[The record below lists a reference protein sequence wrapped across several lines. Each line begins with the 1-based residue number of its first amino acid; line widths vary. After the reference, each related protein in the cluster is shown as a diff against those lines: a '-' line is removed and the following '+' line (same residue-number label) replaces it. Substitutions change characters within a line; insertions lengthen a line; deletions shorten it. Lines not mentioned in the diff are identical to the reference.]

1 MQPPLPATP
10 LPIVPPLAP
19 LLLAC
24 ARHGIDR
31 IDEGML
37 GLLALRRVMS
47 AAAGRQKRALGRP
60 LRDEAREVQVRQRA
74 RRLARRLKVS
84 PDTAD
89 GLASLLF
96 TDALRQQDAHAARA
110 AERHAPS
117 VFRQPCDAPM
127 TRSHALLRLIPP
139 PARWRPLLHL
149 APAQLRDRVVARA
162 LTQALSP
169 GHIGSAL
176 DEIVGRRLGIE
187 VTDLGQRCVLEW
199 RDGRLHVVDAQAE
212 ATVRG
217 NATDL
222 LLLAARLEDADTLF
236 FQRRLVL
243 TGDTELGLTVR
254 NLLDRMPWEAVPLAL
269 RIVLHRG
276 ARFARAAREAYRA

>member
-1 MQPPLPATP
+1 MHQPSPASP
-10 LPIVPPLAP
+10 LPINPPLAS

-31 IDEGML
+31 VDDGML
-37 GLLALRRVMS
+37 GLLALRRLMS

-60 LRDEAREVQVRQRA
+60 LRDEARESQVRLRA
-74 RRLARRLKVS
+74 RRLARRLHVS
-84 PDTAD
+84 AGTAD
-89 GLASLLF
+89 GLASFLF
-96 TDALRQQDAHAARA
+96 TDALHQQGVHATRA
-110 AERHAPS
+110 AACRAIPTATS
-117 VFRQPCDAPM
+117 DPTM

-139 PARWRPLLHL
+139 PTRWRPLLRL
-149 APAQLRDRVVARA
+149 APAPLRDRIVARA
-162 LTQALSP
+162 LSQALAP
-169 GHIGSAL
+169 EHIGSAL
-176 DEIVGRRLGIE
+176 DELAGRRLGIE
-187 VTDLGQRCVLEW
+187 VVDLGQRCVLEW
-199 RDGRLHVVDAQAE
+199 RDGRLHAVDAPAE

-217 NATDL
+217 SATDL

-276 ARFARAAREAYRA
+276 ARFARAARQARNG

>member
-1 MQPPLPATP
+1 MDPPLA
-10 LPIVPPLAP
+10 VPPLAA

-31 IDEGML
+31 VDAGML
-37 GLLALRRVMS
+37 VLLALRRQMT

-60 LRDEAREVQVRQRA
+60 LRDEAREAQVRLRTH
-74 RRLARRLKVS
+74 RLARRLQVS
-84 PDTAD
+84 TETAD

-96 TDALRQQDAHAARA
+96 TDALRQQALHAAA
-110 AERHAPS
+110 AAARHAPPAS
-117 VFRQPCDAPM
+117 SSADDPDM
-127 TRSHALLRLIPP
+127 TRPHALLRLIPP
-139 PARWRPLLHL
+139 PVRWRPLLRL
-149 APAQLRDRVVARA
+149 APAPLRDRVVARA

-169 GHIGSAL
+169 EHIGSAL
-176 DEIVGRRLGIE
+176 DGIVGRRLGIE

-199 RDGRLHVVDAQAE
+199 RNGRLHVVDAQAE

-217 NATDL
+217 TATDL